1 MSSEIDT
8 LLNRGKYQKTEQEE
22 EEEIKQI
29 KKSRVGKMPELNK
42 DLYPSQT

>member
-29 KKSRVGKMPELNK
+29 KKSRVGVMPELNK
-42 DLYPSQT
+42 DLYPP